1 MSQWDEV
8 NCYLG
13 NSGKEGILFH
23 LIFWNGEGMWWEM
36 IELNSCVGSSHT
48 LQLKHSI
55 LGLIYVSVHNIER
68 NSYQVDIKDK
78 KGKTSFLTWKCKD
91 TCSHCPL
98 CAACTAPCDCI
109 QPLKERCQ
117 STNFCLHLVIN
128 YRLKW
133 SFLFLWNFCLVSIE
147 IYFWLSFWWQTL
159 FFLIIDGKLL

>member
-8 NCYLG
+8 DCYLG
-13 NSGKEGILFH
+13 HSRKEGILFH
-23 LIFWNGEGMWWEM
+23 LIFWNGEEMWWEM

-78 KGKTSFLTWKCKD
+78 KGKTSFLNWKCKD

-98 CAACTAPCDCI
+98 YAACTSPCDCI
-109 QPLKERCQ
+109 QPLKDVKSKYKLLSSFGYQLWIEMIFFQ
-117 STNFCLHLVIN
+117 PMELLSGIHKSLYLIVFLMANFD
-128 YRLKW
+128 
-133 SFLFLWNFCLVSIE
+133 
-147 IYFWLSFWWQTL
+147 
-159 FFLIIDGKLL
+159 FLIVDWKVL